1 MIYLKRKIWVGICT
15 IIIII
20 LGILA
25 GIVLYEVTDNKD
37 NNINNNVTDIIEDN
51 NINIINT
58 IEISNQEEKT
68 TPNTLIV
75 YTTYYAKCNHYI
87 NKYEDIDIS
96 AVNLTREEIQ
106 EKYREWNVED
116 FTSEQIILENQKNEF
131 CNEHFNL
138 RLTDNFICIY
148 KIDEIGDEEMYKKT
162 DITSEFLTQDDIIRL
177 ENGIEVYGKENLT
190 AVLEDY
196 E

>member
-1 MIYLKRKIWVGICT
+1 MKRKIWVGICI

-25 GIVLYEVTDNKD
+25 GIILYEVTDNKD
-37 NNINNNVTDIIEDN
+37 NNINNNVTNIIEDN

-58 IEISNQEEKT
+58 IEISNQEEQT
-68 TPNTLIV
+68 TPYTLID
-75 YTTYYAKCNHYI
+75 YTTYYAKCYHYI
-87 NKYEDIDIS
+87 NKYEDIDVS

-138 RLTDNFICIY
+138 RLTDNIICIY
-148 KIDEIGDEEMYKKT
+148 KIDEIGNEEMYKKT
-162 DITSEFLTQDDIIRL
+162 DITPEFLTQEDIIRL
-177 ENGIEVYGKENLT
+177 DNGIDVYGRESLT